1 MSLLIPIEDFD
12 NFRLMRDVKADSIT
26 AQLRDVMRSLDERE
40 EMEPFLR
47 LILADDAQTPHGPAE
62 LVDIFTHKLT
72 HKSCHGMAAFILKGK
87 SFKTVRPSD
96 VSHQIYRLEKI
107 EGLRFAIF
115 ATPGTVLDQA
125 KEQFISTC
133 ERLKISYGFFDA
145 TDIARLFI
153 AAGFFCPKDGSRISA
168 GRCKCGY
175 SPEHRFLN
183 ILQQDALKSL
193 RDSHKIGQ
201 RSGLV
206 VLPPGSGKTRIA
218 ADDSKHYG
226 ARRILYVAH
235 THEILDVAQSEFE
248 AVFGS
253 KEVARL
259 EPPLKLN
266 QFSQVS
272 LTTIQLLAR
281 HATKLPRETFDYI
294 VVDEFHHAAA
304 KSYRTLIGHFAPK
317 YLLGLTATPFRGD
330 RQDIWK
336 LCGENTVVSHELRG
350 AIEMGVLVPYHYY
363 GCFDNVDYSAIR
375 SNGTSYSIRD
385 LEHALTI
392 PARDHAVIKKWR
404 ELAEGRPSVAFC
416 CSIEHAN
423 RVAANFSAA
432 GIPSAAYTCAISR
445 EKRSDILE
453 QFKNG
458 ELKVLSVVDVFNEGA
473 DLPFLECLLF
483 LRPTDSK
490 RIFFQQLGRGLRRS
504 HGKAM
509 CLVIDFIGNFR
520 NAYRIVEYQGL
531 APVEEDDAFMA
542 QRSPRTAK
550 EILNLPL
557 GCEVYFDDK
566 VIDLFASQA
575 LNPANATRHNI
586 GRILIYQYRRLQKT
600 LGRQPRKVDV
610 DRHSRLH
617 SGFYAEVFGS
627 WKKFE
632 QMMASL

>member
-1 MSLLIPIEDFD
+1 MSLLIPVEDFD
-12 NFRLMRDVKADSIT
+12 NFRLMRDVKADSVT
-26 AQLRDVMRSLDERE
+26 AQLREVMRSLDERE

-62 LVDIFTHKLT
+62 LVDIFTHKLA
-72 HKSCHGMAAFILKGK
+72 HNGNHGMAAFILKGR

-96 VSHQIYRLEKI
+96 VAHQIYRLEKI
-107 EGLRFAIF
+107 EALRFAIF
-115 ATPGTVLDQA
+115 AAPGTVLDQA
-125 KEQFISTC
+125 KEQFCSTC
-133 ERLKISYGFFDA
+133 ERLKIGYGFFDA

-175 SPEHRFLN
+175 SPGHRFLN
-183 ILQQDALKSL
+183 IPQQDALKSL

-201 RSGLV
+201 RAGLV

-218 ADDSKHYG
+218 ADDSKQV
-226 ARRILYVAH
+226 AASRILY
-235 THEILDVAQSEFE
+235 VAQSEFE
-248 AVFGS
+248 AVYGS

-259 EPPLKLN
+259 EPPIKLSR
-266 QFSQVS
+266 FSQVS

-281 HATKLPRETFDYI
+281 HVTKLPKDTFDYV

-304 KSYRTLIGHFAPK
+304 KSYRTVIGHLTPK
-317 YLLGLTATPFRGD
+317 FLLGLTATPFRGD

-336 LCGENTVVSHELRG
+336 LCGENTIVSHELRG
-350 AIEMGVLVPYHYY
+350 AIEAGILVPYHYY
-363 GCFDNVDYSAIR
+363 GCFDNVDYSAIQAH
-375 SNGTSYSIRD
+375 GASYSIRD
-385 LEHALTI
+385 LERALTI
-392 PARDHAVIKKWR
+392 PERDRAIIKKWR

-423 RVAANFSAA
+423 RVAANFSQA

-445 EKRSDILE
+445 ETRTHILN
-453 QFKNG
+453 QFKNS

-490 RIFFQQLGRGLRRS
+490 RIFSQQLGRGLRRS
-504 HGKAM
+504 HGKAL

-531 APVEEDDAFMA
+531 VPVEEDDAFIA
-542 QRSPRTAK
+542 QRGPRTAK

-575 LNPANATRHNI
+575 LHPANATRHNI
-586 GRILIYQYRRLQKT
+586 GRILIYQYRRLESR
-600 LGRQPRKVDV
+600 LGRQPRKLDV

-617 SGFYAEVFGS
+617 SGFYVQVFGS

-632 QMMASL
+632 QIMTSP